1 MPWLRG
7 GAAPER
13 WFLSRFDWCQ
23 TVQQRATNQVPGHP
37 PIDLSDRSHKLANM
51 TQRKRFLQRSGRL
64 SAMALVAL
72 SGSWSAGL
80 AQGQLPVQE
89 SLQIR
94 ESVSETVTITA
105 PVPGGTARPIPTAPI
120 QDAYILGPGDA
131 VVVELLDV
139 PEYSGVF
146 TIGPDGTLYLPRL
159 RSLFVEGLTVEE
171 LRYFLTQQFSAYVR
185 DPQVFVSP
193 AAYRPI
199 RVYIGGEVARPGYY
213 YLAGQQAA
221 VGAEAPGSAT
231 QAGSINLATG
241 QVSGTGTGTGIINP
255 ATEGGLRIGGV
266 EINRGLRLPTVF
278 DALRTAGGVTP
289 FSKLSEV
296 SVTRK
301 RPLSSGGGK
310 MRTTLDFLTLITEG
324 NESQNIRLFDGD
336 TVVVARSPTELREQI
351 IKAGQTNLSPDFFQ
365 VFVTGRVRDPGAKV
379 LPQGASLDQA
389 LAAAGGQKL
398 LRGQVEFIRFNR
410 DGTNEKRKFFV
421 GGANPAGS
429 YKNPILMAGDVVRVN
444 DSPLSA
450 TVTVL
455 DEISGPAIGVY
466 SLYGLFNNFQ

>member
-1 MPWLRG
+1 MSRTFLGMNTLKNQRSLTATCIG
-7 GAAPER
+7 GALLASSFVLPSAVAQQQPQETLELR
-13 WFLSRFDWCQ
+13 EPLS
-23 TVQQRATNQVPGHP
+23 
-37 PIDLSDRSHKLANM
+37 
-51 TQRKRFLQRSGRL
+51 
-64 SAMALVAL
+64 
-72 SGSWSAGL
+72 
-80 AQGQLPVQE
+80 
-89 SLQIR
+89 
-94 ESVSETVTITA
+94 ESVAITSPGQA
-105 PVPGGTARPIPTAPI
+105 PAQRPIPTAPI
-120 QDAYILGPGDA
+120 QAAYILGPGDA

-199 RVYIGGEVARPGYY
+199 RVYIGGEVHRPGYY
-213 YLAGQQAA
+213 YLSGQQSAL
-221 VGAEAPGSAT
+221 GAEQVGSIA
-231 QAGSINLATG
+231 QAGSVNLSAG
-241 QVSGTGTGTGIINP
+241 LIGTGTGTGTGQVNNP
-255 ATEGGLRIGGV
+255 ASQVGPQIQGVQIG
-266 EINRGLRLPTVF
+266 RGLRLPTVF
-278 DALRTAGGVTP
+278 DALRSAGGVTP

-310 MRTTLDFLTLITEG
+310 MRTQLNFLELITDG

-336 TVVVARSPTELREQI
+336 TVVVARSPKELREQI
-351 IKAGQTNLSPDFFQ
+351 IKAGQTNLSPDFVQ
-365 VFVTGRVRDPGAKV
+365 VFVTGRVRDPGSKV

-389 LAAAGGQKL
+389 LAASGGQKL
-398 LRGQVEFIRFNR
+398 LRGRVEFIRFNR
-410 DGTNEKRKFFV
+410 DGTTDKRKFFL
-421 GGANPAGS
+421 GGENSAGS

-450 TVTVL
+450 TVTIL
-455 DEISGPAIGVY
+455 NEITGPALGVY
-466 SLYGLFNNFQ
+466 SVYSLFNDFQN

>member
-1 MPWLRG
+1 MKCLAPILLRQCL
-7 GAAPER
+7 R
-13 WFLSRFDWCQ
+13 
-23 TVQQRATNQVPGHP
+23 
-37 PIDLSDRSHKLANM
+37 M
-51 TQRKRFLQRSGRL
+51 
-64 SAMALVAL
+64 VAV
-72 SGSWSAGL
+72 AGL
-80 AQGQLPVQE
+80 ACNGHTPLALAQPIV
-89 SLQIR
+89 LQ
-94 ESVSETVTITA
+94 ETVQLQERNKSSLPQPNA
-105 PVPGGTARPIPTAPI
+105 LI
-120 QDAYILGPGDA
+120 QNAYILGPGDA

-159 RSLFVEGLTVEE
+159 RSLVVEGLTVEE

-213 YLAGQQAA
+213 YLSGPQGV
-221 VGAEAPGSAT
+221 VGLEEATTSTNPGAT
-231 QAGSINLATG
+231 NLATG
-241 QVSGTGTGTGIINP
+241 QIGVAGSANTAGITSNP
-255 ATEGGLRIGGV
+255 ASQVGPRILGV
-266 EINRGLRLPTVF
+266 QVNDALRLPTVF

-336 TVVVARSPTELREQI
+336 TIVVARSPVELREQI
-351 IKAGQTNLSPDFFQ
+351 IKAGQTNLSPDFVQ
-365 VFVTGRVRDPGAKV
+365 VYVTGRVRDPGSKV

-410 DGTNEKRKFFV
+410 DGSTDKRKFFV

-450 TVTVL
+450 TVSVL
-455 DEISGPAIGVY
+455 NELTGPAVGIYSVY
-466 SLYGLFNNFQ
+466 SLFK

>member
-1 MPWLRG
+1 M
-7 GAAPER
+7 
-13 WFLSRFDWCQ
+13 
-23 TVQQRATNQVPGHP
+23 
-37 PIDLSDRSHKLANM
+37 
-51 TQRKRFLQRSGRL
+51 RKRCLLTCVSLVLSTATPAVRGQQLQ
-64 SAMALVAL
+64 
-72 SGSWSAGL
+72 
-80 AQGQLPVQE
+80 QTIQLQE
-89 SLQIR
+89 N
-94 ESVSETVTITA
+94 VSDTITITTPA
-105 PVPGGTARPIPTAPI
+105 TSGTSRPVPTAPI

-213 YLAGQQAA
+213 YLSGQQ
-221 VGAEAPGSAT
+221 EIPQSGS
-231 QAGSINLATG
+231 SSVDISVRE
-241 QVSGTGTGTGIINP
+241 VSANPVNPNDFVADRNPVINP
-255 ATEGGLRIGGV
+255 AAQAKPTIGGV
-266 EINRGLRLPTVF
+266 QIQTGLRLPTVF

-296 SVTRK
+296 TVTRK

-310 MRTTLDFLTLITEG
+310 MRATLDFLTLITEG

-365 VFVTGRVRDPGAKV
+365 VYVTGRVRDPGAKV

-410 DGTNEKRKFFV
+410 DGTTDKRKFFV

-455 DEISGPAIGVY
+455 NELTAPAVGIYSVY
-466 SLYGLFNNFQ
+466 SLFK

>member
-1 MPWLRG
+1 MKR
-7 GAAPER
+7 
-13 WFLSRFDWCQ
+13 
-23 TVQQRATNQVPGHP
+23 
-37 PIDLSDRSHKLANM
+37 LA
-51 TQRKRFLQRSGRL
+51 L
-64 SAMALVAL
+64 SALKHCSHLAVGATFVFGASASLVN
-72 SGSWSAGL
+72 
-80 AQGQLPVQE
+80 AQEPAFQVRTDTKTSFAQQLPVTGAQE
-89 SLQIR
+89 
-94 ESVSETVTITA
+94 
-105 PVPGGTARPIPTAPI
+105 
-120 QDAYILGPGDA
+120 AYILGPGDA

-171 LRYFLTQQFSAYVR
+171 LRYFLTQQFSSYVR

-213 YLAGQQAA
+213 YLSGRQSAL
-221 VGAEAPGSAT
+221 GAESAA

-241 QVSGTGTGTGIINP
+241 LVTGTSTINP
-255 ATEGGLRIGGV
+255 ATAAGPRIGGV
-266 EINRGLRLPTVF
+266 EINSGLRLPTVF
-278 DALRTAGGVTP
+278 DALRNAGGVTP

-301 RPLSSGGGK
+301 RPLSVGGGK
-310 MRTTLDFLTLITEG
+310 MRTSLDFLSLITEG

-336 TVVVARSPTELREQI
+336 TVVVARSPVELREQI
-351 IKAGQTNLSPDFFQ
+351 IKAGQTNLSPDFVQ
-365 VFVTGRVRDPGAKV
+365 VFVTGRVRDAGSKV

-389 LAAAGGQKL
+389 LASAGGQKL
-398 LRGQVEFIRFNR
+398 IRGQVEFIRFNR
-410 DGTNEKRKFFV
+410 DGTTDQRKFFV
-421 GGANPAGS
+421 SGANPAGS

-450 TVTVL
+450 TLNVL
-455 DEISGPAIGVY
+455 NEITGPAVGIYSVY
-466 SLYGLFNNFQ
+466 SLFQ

>member
-1 MPWLRG
+1 MIRLLSPALKRCFHLVM
-7 GAAPER
+7 GATFACGASASLVCAQETKSLAR
-13 WFLSRFDWCQ
+13 TNTNIS
-23 TVQQRATNQVPGHP
+23 TVQQLPLT
-37 PIDLSDRSHKLANM
+37 
-51 TQRKRFLQRSGRL
+51 
-64 SAMALVAL
+64 SAI
-72 SGSWSAGL
+72 
-80 AQGQLPVQE
+80 E
-89 SLQIR
+89 
-94 ESVSETVTITA
+94 
-105 PVPGGTARPIPTAPI
+105 
-120 QDAYILGPGDA
+120 AYMFGPGDA

-213 YLAGQQAA
+213 YLSGLQSAI
-221 VGAEAPGSAT
+221 GAESAGSA
-231 QAGSINLATG
+231 ALPGSINLDTG
-241 QVSGTGTGTGIINP
+241 RVGVAGRANYPGIKINP
-255 ATEGGLRIGGV
+255 ASQVGPRIGGV
-266 EINRGLRLPTVF
+266 EISSGLRLPTVF

-289 FSKLSEV
+289 YSKLSEV

-336 TVVVARSPTELREQI
+336 TVVVARSPVELREQI
-351 IKAGQTNLSPDFFQ
+351 IKAGQTNLSPDFVQ
-365 VFVTGRVRDPGAKV
+365 VFVTGRVRDPGSKV

-389 LAAAGGQKL
+389 LASAGGQKI
-398 LRGQVEFIRFNR
+398 LRGQVEFVRFNR
-410 DGTNEKRKFFV
+410 DGTTDKRKFFI
-421 GGANPAGS
+421 GGENPAGS

-444 DSPLSA
+444 ESPLSA
-450 TVTVL
+450 TVSILNELTR
-455 DEISGPAIGVY
+455 PAVGIYSVY
-466 SLYGLFNNFQ
+466 SLFKD

>member
-1 MPWLRG
+1 MK
-7 GAAPER
+7 
-13 WFLSRFDWCQ
+13 
-23 TVQQRATNQVPGHP
+23 
-37 PIDLSDRSHKLANM
+37 RSASEL
-51 TQRKRFLQRSGRL
+51 LQRCLRL
-64 SAMALVAL
+64 TAVAGIACSL
-72 SGSWSAGL
+72 QAPL
-80 AQGQLPVQE
+80 ARAQQVE
-89 SLQIR
+89 TFQIR
-94 ESVSETVTITA
+94 ESVSDTITFTA
-105 PVPGGTARPIPTAPI
+105 PAKASSPRPLPTAPI

-199 RVYIGGEVARPGYY
+199 RVYIGGEVFRPGYY
-213 YLAGQQAA
+213 YLSGQQAA
-221 VGAEAPGSAT
+221 VGAESAGSAAM
-231 QAGSINLATG
+231 AGSINLATG
-241 QVSGTGTGTGIINP
+241 QVSVTGTETINP
-255 ATEGGLRIGGV
+255 ATAAGPRIGGV

-296 SVTRK
+296 TVTRK

-336 TVVVARSPTELREQI
+336 TVVVGRSPKELREQI
-351 IKAGQTNLSPDFFQ
+351 IKAGQTNLSPDFVQ
-365 VFVTGRVRDPGAKV
+365 VFVTGRVREPGSKV

-410 DGTNEKRKFFV
+410 DGTTDKRKFFV

-429 YKNPILMAGDVVRVN
+429 YKNPILIAGDVVRVN
-444 DSPLSA
+444 ESPLSA

-455 DEISGPAIGVY
+455 NELTGPAVGIYSVY
-466 SLYGLFNNFQ
+466 SLFK